1 MKEKREYIV
10 TDKYFNNIVWG
21 SIDPRNG
28 NIILYPPNI
37 SEQIEIGFNK
47 KDLLLNISVLNIPD
61 FYNGITI
68 CYNKMIQTT
77 DKGLRSIFREDL
89 NTDDTD
95 TFILVD
101 NYTINKNII
110 YSDIN
115 KAWYLDRNT
124 THLGFLVDT
133 SGSMYN
139 IYNGLVES
147 AIEEFI
153 EEQLKIENNILFYGS
168 TFSNKI
174 NQLYNS
180 VNLRAINDL
189 RERFYSI
196 KPSGSTAFFDA
207 VIDMINNISEKINIG
222 DEVVLCFVTD
232 GEDN

>member
-10 TDKYFNNIVWG
+10 NEKYLNNIVWG

-37 SEQIEIGFNK
+37 SEQIEFGFNK
-47 KDLLLNISVLNIPD
+47 KDLLLNISD

-68 CYNKMIQTT
+68 YYNKMIQTT
-77 DKGLRSIFREDL
+77 DNGLRSIFRENL

-110 YSDIN
+110 YNEKN
-115 KAWYLDRNT
+115 KAWYLHRNT

-180 VNLRAINDL
+180 VNLRDINDL
-189 RERFYSI
+189 RDNL
-196 KPSGSTAFFDA
+196 KW
-207 VIDMINNISEKINIG
+207 
-222 DEVVLCFVTD
+222 
-232 GEDN
+232 EDSK